1 MKKLF
6 GLSLFVLLLLS
17 ACSGVGGEQA
27 VGPEVTIY
35 KEPG

>member
-17 ACSGVGGEQA
+17 ACSGGGGEQA